1 LKRIFAFCFL
11 LSQSLLVACA
21 AVSFA
26 AAQTPG
32 GNFEEFSGPFPSWRN
47 LKTFYGAVGDGKA
60 DDTAALQR
68 ALDDVTLHKDFCVLY
83 IPAGTYRLTATVKT
97 VRKHHTDCQ
106 GIAIV
111 GESPETTVLLWD
123 GPASGTVFRYDAWY
137 SKISRLAID
146 GARRAHIALHYGPAF
161 STYNETSDLTLRDA
175 DIGILFGGGDSQG
188 QAENEVLR
196 CRFLRCASGVATANF
211 NSMDIW
217 VWYSSFEDCEHA
229 LFNGAGNFHAW
240 QNLFLRSRIA
250 DIGSQNLMVFSFVN
264 NTSIGSGRFL
274 DFESGHTWGSP
285 MTISGNRILDP
296 LDDFPL
302 RLGNGGPYL
311 VMDNIFKLRTGS
323 SQQAAKMTWGDQTFV
338 GNNYTVNNAV
348 KENGRFRRLAEKLA
362 DPNAIDTTPPVMP
375 PTPSR
380 GERKMIEVPAG
391 AGAVAIQEA
400 LDEAAALRGQRPVVH
415 LPMGIYN
422 VTKTLIVPAE
432 SDVQLVGDSAG
443 ETGTRLNWTG
453 PAGGMMLKLEGPAVA
468 TLRDLY
474 LHAPGASAIL
484 VENADQPGGRI
495 FADQL
500 NVSGPS
506 GKSAAS
512 TSALRVNGLAET
524 DVQFR
529 CLQGNG
535 NSGNWVE
542 VVGGHPVHNPVSIFN
557 GATGS
562 ATGQYNVHDGGQLVV
577 RGVYHERSEDTLRGI
592 YLADSGALAID
603 ATRFSY
609 QTSLQAPL
617 VAVENFKGLFTLT
630 TSQLQPVGS
639 TNTCRFELA
648 GDGTAADVL
657 ALNDMFW
664 VLEPG
669 VTSEK
674 VWLNN
679 AKPPAHGGL
688 IGCNMNSN
696 VKGLMKDGFGF
707 LENIDD
713 PAEASAVSGSRGTV
727 SDAAL
732 LRHLAP
738 LREARVWLPGE
749 VPAHTTNLRIYR
761 VMATGSRGAVVEF
774 RAGQ

>member
-1 LKRIFAFCFL
+1 VVLTQIMRVVAAML
-11 LSQSLLVACA
+11 AAGVAASL
-21 AVSFA
+21 A

-32 GNFEEFSGPFPSWRN
+32 GSFEEFSGPFPSWRN
-47 LKTFYGAVGDGKA
+47 LKTFYGAIGDGKA
-60 DDTAALQR
+60 DDTAALQH

-97 VRKHHTDCQ
+97 VRKQHTDCQ

-111 GESPETTVLLWD
+111 GESPEATVLRWD
-123 GPASGTVFRYDAWY
+123 GPASGTVFQYDAWY

-146 GARRAHIALHYGPAF
+146 GARLAHVALCYGPGF
-161 STYNETSDLTLRDA
+161 SSYNETSDLILCDA
-175 DIGILFGGGDSQG
+175 AIGILFGDGQSQG

-196 CRFLRCASGVATANF
+196 CQFLRCTVAGVATSNF

-217 VWYSSFEDCEHA
+217 VWYSRFEDCEHA

-274 DFESGHTWGSP
+274 DFESGHTWDSP

-296 LDDFPL
+296 LENFPL
-302 RLGNGGPYL
+302 RLGDGGPYL
-311 VMDNIFKLRTGS
+311 VMDNTFKLRTGS
-323 SQQAAKMTWGDQTFV
+323 SQQAVKMTWGDQTFA
-338 GNNYTVNNAV
+338 GNTYTITNAV
-348 KENGRFRRLAEKLA
+348 KENGRFRRLAEKIA
-362 DPNAIDTTPPVMP
+362 APDAIDTTPPVLPSTP
-375 PTPSR
+375 PR
-380 GERKMIEVPAG
+380 RERKVIEVSAG
-391 AGAVAIQEA
+391 ADAAAIQEA

-415 LPMGIYN
+415 LPVGVYN
-422 VTKTLIVPAE
+422 VAKTLVIPAE

-443 ETGTRLNWTG
+443 ETGTRLHWTG
-453 PAGGMMLKLEGPAVA
+453 PAGGLMLKLEGPAVA
-468 TLRDLY
+468 TMRDLH
-474 LHAPGASAIL
+474 LQAPDASAVL
-484 VENADQPGGRI
+484 VENADQPGGKI

-506 GKSAAS
+506 GKPAAS

-524 DVQFR
+524 DVQLR

-542 VVGGHPVHNPVSIFN
+542 VVGRHPVHNQVSIFN
-557 GATGS
+557 GASST
-562 ATGQYNVHDGGQLVV
+562 AMGQYNVHNGGQLVV
-577 RGVYHERSEDTLRGI
+577 RGVYHERSADTLRGI

-609 QTSLQAPL
+609 QTSPQAPL
-617 VAVENFKGLFTLT
+617 VAVENFKGLFTLAT
-630 TSQLQPVGS
+630 GQLQPVGS
-639 TNTCRFELA
+639 TNTCRFEIT

-664 VLEPG
+664 VTEPG
-669 VTSEK
+669 VTAEK

-688 IGCNMNSN
+688 VGCNMNSN

-707 LENIDD
+707 LENIGD
-713 PAEASAVSGSRGTV
+713 PAETSTATGSRGTV

-738 LREARVWLPGE
+738 LREARVWLPGDA
-749 VPAHTTNLRIYR
+749 PAHTTNLRIYR
-761 VMATGSRGAVVEF
+761 VMVTGGKGAVVEF
-774 RAGQ
+774 RAGK

>member
-1 LKRIFAFCFL
+1 M
-11 LSQSLLVACA
+11 SLV
-21 AVSFA
+21 A
-26 AAQTPG
+26 AAQSPG
-32 GNFEEFSGPFPSWRN
+32 GNFEEFQGPFPGWRN
-47 LKTFYGAVGDGKA
+47 LKTFYGAAGDGKA
-60 DDTAALQR
+60 DDTPALQH
-68 ALDDVTLHKDFCVLY
+68 ALDEVTLHKDFCVLY
-83 IPAGTYRLTATVKT
+83 IPAGTYRLTTTVKT
-97 VRKHHTDCQ
+97 VRKHHADCQ

-111 GESPETTVLLWD
+111 GDSPETTVLRWD
-123 GPASGTVFRYDAWY
+123 GPPDGTVFQYDAWY

-146 GARRAHIALHYGPAF
+146 GARQARVALSYGPAF
-161 STYNETSDLTLRDA
+161 STYNETSDLILRDA
-175 DIGILFGGGDSQG
+175 AIGILFGGGETKG

-196 CRFLRCASGVATANF
+196 CRFLRCTEAGVATANF

-217 VWYSSFEDCEHA
+217 VWYSRFEDCGHA
-229 LFNGAGNFHAW
+229 LFNRAGNFHAW

-250 DIGSQNLMVFSFVN
+250 DIGSKNLMVFSFVN

-274 DFESGHTWGSP
+274 DFEGGHTWGSP

-311 VMDNIFKLRTGS
+311 VMDNIFKLPTGS
-323 SQQAAKMTWGDQTFV
+323 PRQAAKMTWGDQTFV
-338 GNNYTVNNAV
+338 GNTYTITNAV

-362 DPNAIDTTPPVMP
+362 APDAIDTNPPVMP
-375 PTPSR
+375 PTPPR
-380 GERKMIEVPAG
+380 QGRRVIEVSAG
-391 AGAVAIQEA
+391 ADAAAIQKA
-400 LDEAAALRGQRPVVH
+400 LNEAAALRGQRPVVH
-415 LPMGIYN
+415 LPMGIYK
-422 VTKTLIVPAE
+422 VTKTLVIPPE

-443 ETGTRLNWTG
+443 EAGTRLNWAG
-453 PAGGMMLKLEGPAVA
+453 PAGGLMLKLEGPAVA
-468 TLRDLY
+468 TLRDLN
-474 LHAPGASAIL
+474 LQAPGASAVL
-484 VENADQPGGRI
+484 VENADQPGGKI

-506 GKSAAS
+506 GKPVAS

-524 DVQFR
+524 DVQLR

-542 VVGGHPVHNPVSIFN
+542 VIGGRPVHNQVSIFN
-557 GATGS
+557 GASST
-562 ATGQYNVHDGGQLVV
+562 AMGQYNVHNGGQLVV
-577 RGVYHERSEDTLRGI
+577 RGVYHERSQDTLRGL

-617 VAVENFKGLFTLT
+617 VAVDNFRGLFTLA

-639 TNTCRFELA
+639 TNTCRFEFA

-657 ALNDMFW
+657 ALDDLFW
-664 VLEPG
+664 VSEPG

-674 VWLNN
+674 IWLNH
-679 AKPPAHGGL
+679 AKPPARGGL
-688 IGCNMNSN
+688 VGCNMNSN

-707 LENIDD
+707 LENMGN
-713 PAEASAVSGSRGTV
+713 PADV

-738 LREARVWLPGE
+738 LREARVWLPDE
-749 VPAHTTNLRIYR
+749 VPPHTTNLRLHR
-761 VMATGSRGAVVEF
+761 VMVTGGKGAVVEF
-774 RAGQ
+774 RAGN